1 MNSIFC
7 EHTKTFVAGS
17 DNSFYCYL
25 FGTSSPACCPGAS
38 PAAASPASASA
49 PTPTAGAAQV
59 SEVDL
64 QLRCY
69 VVGWFAEMVVT
80 GLVSRG
86 LLRGA
91 DDDDDV
97 CYRLTALCISF
108 LRLMKSFFISSR
120 TTHIQHT
127 FYSLYFKGALHR
139 SLFYRGMSI
148 QNIFMECVNCRYLV
162 QSLWFYFCLWGVN
175 QSTDRPLKR
184 TEEEGHI
191 SCRERQSSLQNN
203 LQASMCPALSAHDDF
218 LLGYIK

>member
-139 SLFYRGMSI
+139 SPFYRGMSI
-148 QNIFMECVNCRYLV
+148 QIEYFHGVCELQVPCTKLV
-162 QSLWFYFCLWGVN
+162 VLLL
-175 QSTDRPLKR
+175 PL
-184 TEEEGHI
+184 G
-191 SCRERQSSLQNN
+191 RQSKHR
-203 LQASMCPALSAHDDF
+203 QASETHRRGRSH
-218 LLGYIK
+218 